1 MRFLLNLLL
10 VSSLGLLL
18 TLSPAQAKE
27 DEKPYKIIVPFGAGG
42 VADLSTRIVAEQL
55 AIKLG
60 QAVIVEN
67 RPGAGSIAA
76 SEVVANSAPDGHTL
90 LLMSNSNAISASLFK
105 KLPYN
110 TVQDFS
116 PISTIGSFDIGIVV
130 DNDSPFK
137 TLQELIVYSKANPG
151 KMNLGTISIGSTQN
165 LTGEL
170 FKSQAKLDIQIIPF
184 TSTPQIITAL
194 KGKQVDAAIEI
205 LSPIASQIKSKN
217 IRVLATTGSKRSNFF
232 PTIPMVQE
240 QGVPQFSSAS
250 WNGLAAPSKTKP
262 QVIQTINLALVES
275 LNMPGV
281 KVRLEELLITP
292 DPSSPEEMRNLLAQE
307 IKRWSGIIDKAH
319 ITKQ

>member
-1 MRFLLNLLL
+1 MRLSKSFLL
-10 VSSLGLLL
+10 SCFIGLL
-18 TLSPAQAKE
+18 SVANFAQAK
-27 DEKPYKIIVPFGAGG
+27 DNGKPYKIIVPFGAGG
-42 VADLSTRIVAEQL
+42 VADLSTRILAEQL

-60 QAVIVEN
+60 QAVIVDN

-76 SEVVANSAPDGHTL
+76 SEFVANSNPDGHTL

-110 TVQDFS
+110 TQKDFS
-116 PISTIGSFDIGIVV
+116 PISTIGVFDIGIVV

-137 TLQELIVYSKANPG
+137 NLQELIAFSKANPG
-151 KMNLGTISIGSTQN
+151 KLNLGTISIGSTQN

-170 FKSQAKLDIQIIPF
+170 FRSQAKLDIQIVPF

-194 KGKQVDAAIEI
+194 KGKQVDVAIEV

-217 IRVLATTGSKRSNFF
+217 VRVLATTGAKRSPFF
-232 PTIPMVQE
+232 PNTPTAQE

-250 WNGLAAPSKTKP
+250 WNGLAAPAKTSP
-262 QVIQTINLALVES
+262 QVIQTLNLAVIES
-275 LNMPGV
+275 LNLPNVRG
-281 KVRLEELLITP
+281 RLEELLITP
-292 DPSSPEEMRNLLAQE
+292 DPSTSNEMKNLLAQE
-307 IKRWSGIIDKAH
+307 IQRWSAIIDKAH

>member
-232 PTIPMVQE
+232 PTIPTVQE

-262 QVIQTINLALVES
+262 QVIQTINLALVGS